1 MKECNLKWI
10 AAFAAS
16 LTLGVLLVGLLGQPL
31 SAQTSTKVLEVCK
44 SAGDEVSARDLP
56 FRIEEGQ
63 CPAEEKVITN
73 GRIGS
78 ALPDRGQSVHVEALT
93 MTGAQELEIL
103 HYDDGAIELKH
114 VGNDSEVAQSAE
126 TSGGFSA
133 TGPNE
138 CRDSGF
144 ANLDHS
150 VEGGLRYYINFAA
163 KPRELTLRS
172 TSLAI
177 RRGGSNITS
186 TRNACR
192 LGDRVTAGLA
202 YAGRTRLAANVS
214 PGGRC
219 SGVDQTSVVSFGTLP
234 RGVLAVA
241 CTSSST
247 SQGPNR
253 VVASD
258 IKIARGTVQWT
269 TNPGARSCKNKF
281 DLESVITHERGHTF
295 GLGHVSE
302 RTHGNQT
309 MSTRING
316 PCESSQ
322 RTVGRG
328 DVLGLDG
335 KY

>member
-1 MKECNLKWI
+1 MKECNLKWT

-56 FRIEEGQ
+56 SRIEKGQ
-63 CPAEEKVITN
+63 CSAEEMTITD
-73 GRIGS
+73 GGIGS
-78 ALPDRGQSVHVEALT
+78 VLPDRGQSVHVEALT

-103 HYDDGAIELKH
+103 HYEDGAITLKH
-114 VGNDSEVAQSAE
+114 VGNDSEVDQSAE
-126 TSGGFSA
+126 TSRELSA

-144 ANLDHS
+144 TNLDHS
-150 VEGGLRYYINFAA
+150 IESGLRYYINFRA

-186 TRNACR
+186 SRNACR
-192 LGDRVTAGLA
+192 LGDRVPAGFA

-214 PGGRC
+214 PGGKC

-241 CTSSST
+241 CTSSAV
-247 SQGPNR
+247 GPGFNK

-302 RTHGNQT
+302 RTHGNLT
-309 MSTRING
+309 MSTRVNG
-316 PCESSQ
+316 PCDSSQ

-328 DVLGLDG
+328 DVLGLAG